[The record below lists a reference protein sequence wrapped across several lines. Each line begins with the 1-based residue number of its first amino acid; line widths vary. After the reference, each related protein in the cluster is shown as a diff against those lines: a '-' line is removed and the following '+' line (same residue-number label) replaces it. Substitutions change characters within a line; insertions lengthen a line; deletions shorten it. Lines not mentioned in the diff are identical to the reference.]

1 MAANPK
7 LSVIVPFYNEEDSIA
22 PLHAAIVGAVE
33 PLGVPFEMVFV
44 NDGSR
49 DRTQAIAVEIAR
61 KDPRVRV
68 VKFRRN
74 YGQTAAMAAGIEHA
88 TGEILVTMD
97 GDLQNDPADIP
108 LLLAKLDEG
117 FDAVLGKR
125 AGRQDKLLLRK
136 VPSWCANWLIRKVTG
151 VQKTAAATE
160 VRKASRKVLE
170 STKVDDG
177 IRRVEIGSQLLHR
190 EGRYGTSEL
199 VTVTEEPQWV
209 AGRWVANNY
218 FLDCLF
224 WADTL
229 KVVYMPP
236 PEDIGGER

>member
-1 MAANPK
+1 MSLCPSCEAVRVAREK
-7 LSVIVPFYNEEDSIA
+7 
-22 PLHAAIVGAVE
+22 HGAVTRE
-33 PLGVPFEMVFV
+33 LQAAFERLDTAKADVE
-44 NDGSR
+44 R
-49 DRTQAIAVEIAR
+49 LRTE
-61 KDPRVRV
+61 
-68 VKFRRN
+68 
-74 YGQTAAMAAGIEHA
+74 E
-88 TGEILVTMD
+88 
-97 GDLQNDPADIP
+97 
-108 LLLAKLDEG
+108 
-117 FDAVLGKR
+117 
-125 AGRQDKLLLRK
+125 
-136 VPSWCANWLIRKVTG
+136 
-151 VQKTAAATE
+151 TAAATE